1 MRKVLITIIITL
13 FLGLIVAPTSF
24 AQEKQKKI
32 TYKEYQALLAEWQGR
47 LANAQE
53 AISIEDSLIKD
64 LKEKYMMTEEE
75 IAQIQQEIYDMLGVF
90 EADVENYDKEMAALE
105 NQINTLR
112 ALTPEL
118 LYQRQDELE
127 SAEGKVNQLK
137 SQSLS
142 NIPANWDRLEKMSRD
157 IEELKARV
165 PKPKNDVYTVVR
177 GDNLWKISSKA
188 DIYNDPYKWPRIW
201 SANVETVKDP
211 NMIYPDQNLTII
223 RELAKNQHLVTRG
236 ESLRDISAQANVYG
250 DPFQWTKIYEANKAQ
265 IEDPNMIYPEQIL
278 TIPGK

>member
-1 MRKVLITIIITL
+1 MRNILIPVIIML
-13 FLGLIVAPTSF
+13 LLGLIVAPTSF

-32 TYKEYQALLAEWQGR
+32 TYKEYEALLAEWQTR
-47 LANAQE
+47 LANAE
-53 AISIEDSLIKD
+53 TAISIEDSLIKD
-64 LKEKYMMTEEE
+64 LKEKYKMTDEE

-90 EADVENYDKEMAALE
+90 EADVENFDNEMAALE
-105 NQINTLR
+105 NQIKTLR

-118 LYQRQDELE
+118 LYQRQDEIE
-127 SAEGKVNQLK
+127 SAENKVNQLK

-142 NIPANWDRLEKMSRD
+142 NIPANWDRLEKMSSD
-157 IEELKARV
+157 IEDLKARV
-165 PKPKNDVYTVVR
+165 PKPKNDIYVVMS

-201 SANVETVKDP
+201 SANVEIVKDP

-223 RELAKNQHLVTRG
+223 RELDKNQHLVARG
-236 ESLRDISAQANVYG
+236 ECLRDISAKQGVYG

-265 IEDPNMIYPEQIL
+265 IEDPNLIYPEQIL